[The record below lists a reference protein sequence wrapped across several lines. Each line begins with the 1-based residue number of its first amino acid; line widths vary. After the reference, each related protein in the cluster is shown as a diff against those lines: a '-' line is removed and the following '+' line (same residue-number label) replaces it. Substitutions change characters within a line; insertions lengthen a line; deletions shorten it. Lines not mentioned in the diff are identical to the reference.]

1 MEKFA
6 AQVYRT
12 QRSKFSEKEVLE
24 KFNKAIDNEQQHVNE
39 LGLRIKELKSSPP
52 IWFGLLFQ
60 VAGAVAAIIIR
71 SLGRLMIFKS
81 GVWIEKRAIKD
92 YNLFLKKIKFDIET
106 ITLIRKIIIDEER
119 HVSTWQNSIEILKD

>member
-1 MEKFA
+1 MSA
-6 AQVYRT
+6 I
-12 QRSKFSEKEVLE
+12 RSTPNVFSVSIL
-24 KFNKAIDNEQQHVNE
+24 VNRYHNSAP
-39 LGLRIKELKSSPP
+39 LKPIRIKKLKSSPP